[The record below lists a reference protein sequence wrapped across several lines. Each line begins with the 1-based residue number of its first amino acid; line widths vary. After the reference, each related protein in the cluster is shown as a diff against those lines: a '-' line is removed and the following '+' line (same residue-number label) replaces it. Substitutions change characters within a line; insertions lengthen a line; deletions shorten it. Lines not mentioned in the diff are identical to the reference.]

1 MSKEL
6 PHIEVNTTN
15 MLNWMQERRML
26 PQDWLKKLQAV
37 GQKIDELVQNFPYD
51 HKDEGVQKVGKYLK

>member
-37 GQKIDELVQNFPYD
+37 GQKIDELV
-51 HKDEGVQKVGKYLK
+51 